1 MKHFF
6 IKLLAVIC
14 TIVLIIGSNLSAFAS
29 ENKTQNVEQ
38 IPTSML
44 NFDTDTAAKFKFELS
59 EVSDNVQLSKGVNIE
74 TIKKG
79 LQSAVNSKDER
90 NSVVPQALTDPY
102 EPNNNSDSA
111 KSISYNQYM
120 LANID
125 AVGDEDWYKIY
136 LTASSD
142 PNEIVAFLLKDIP
155 AGCDY
160 DLYIFD
166 PNFNYAASQNS
177 GNSDERIYI
186 QVQATGTWYVV
197 VVPYSGYDDN
207 ANYKL
212 FVGDAWQNGT
222 TGWRSTNMTFNFT
235 YSNVG
240 TILPYQIFDLS
251 NDASIPDTAVVQY
264 IQIDST
270 GVGSWSG
277 QHKYIYSPQTRVR
290 YETYP
295 GLDYVLNIPE
305 NTLSVKQQW
314 GISTGIEHLFTPT
327 AKWTPNIYF
336 AYKYIIQ

>member
-6 IKLLAVIC
+6 IRLLAVIC

-125 AVGDEDWYKIY
+125 AVGDEDWY
-136 LTASSD
+136 
-142 PNEIVAFLLKDIP
+142 
-155 AGCDY
+155 
-160 DLYIFD
+160 
-166 PNFNYAASQNS
+166 
-177 GNSDERIYI
+177 
-186 QVQATGTWYVV
+186 
-197 VVPYSGYDDN
+197 
-207 ANYKL
+207 
-212 FVGDAWQNGT
+212 
-222 TGWRSTNMTFNFT
+222 
-235 YSNVG
+235 
-240 TILPYQIFDLS
+240 
-251 NDASIPDTAVVQY
+251 
-264 IQIDST
+264 
-270 GVGSWSG
+270 
-277 QHKYIYSPQTRVR
+277 
-290 YETYP
+290 
-295 GLDYVLNIPE
+295 
-305 NTLSVKQQW
+305 
-314 GISTGIEHLFTPT
+314 
-327 AKWTPNIYF
+327 
-336 AYKYIIQ
+336 